1 MCKLLG
7 CADVCGLI
15 HRMCRVIAEAG
26 EIVKSCSIVVTGKVS
41 VLNSIFLNTSVLFVN
56 RFKLVYYGFK
66 LLNHISSKQW
76 F

>member
-26 EIVKSCSIVVTGKVS
+26 KIVKSCSVVVTGKVS
-41 VLNSIFLNTSVLFVN
+41 VLNFIFQ
-56 RFKLVYYGFK
+56 Y
-66 LLNHISSKQW
+66 
-76 F
+76 

>member
-7 CADVCGLI
+7 CADVCDLI
-15 HRMCRVIAEAG
+15 HRMCRVIMEAR

-41 VLNSIFLNTSVLFVN
+41 VLNSIF
-56 RFKLVYYGFK
+56 KYYCIVYKSFYAGM
-66 LLNHISSKQW
+66 LW

>member
-1 MCKLLG
+1 MYKLFG

-15 HRMCRVIAEAG
+15 HRMCRVIAKAG
-26 EIVKSCSIVVTGKVS
+26 EIVKSCSIAVTGKVS
-41 VLNSIFLNTSVLFVN
+41 VLNSILNTSVLFIN
-56 RFKLVYYGFK
+56 RFTLVCYGFK

>member
-7 CADVCGLI
+7 CADMCCLI

-41 VLNSIFLNTSVLFVN
+41 VLNLFLNTSVLFIN
-56 RFKLVYYGFK
+56 RFTLVCYDFK
-66 LLNHISSKQW
+66 LLNHISNK
-76 F
+76 